1 MTEFSIKKVWI
12 IAKREYLERVRTR
25 SFLLSTFVTPVLM
38 GAFLVLPTLIST
50 SAARGIMRDNE
61 RPARVVIASD
71 NRALA
76 ELVSG
81 ELMRQHGTRYEPSI
95 VSPASV
101 SERAQLDNKLD
112 QSDIEGYVWLDA
124 AAIASRHVVF
134 TTRRMGDFILR
145 GRLNDALS
153 YAFAAQRMVKQGS
166 SAVDIAAILQP
177 VDLTAVRAGNTSSV
191 YNQVRGALV
200 VFILMFVML
209 FSLLSYGVMV
219 MRSVMEEKSSRIT
232 EVLMCAASAQE
243 LMAGKILGTG
253 SVGLTQIG
261 VWLSIAGYGASRSL
275 YLRTA
280 IAVLD
285 VGPSLIVYFVVFY
298 TLGYLLY
305 SAIFA
310 GVGAIFN
317 SIDEAQQWNFV
328 VILPLIAASAMISA
342 GRNVVG
348 FVDLGGGFAV
358 PVLLAD
364 PDVRAARR
372 SRSAA
377 MASRAVVDLVGR
389 DDRRNDVRQRAN
401 LPHRNSHVRQASNDP
416 RTLALAPPRL
426 RWGLP
431 EENNRL
437 RGGRQ
442 G

>member
-1 MTEFSIKKVWI
+1 MTEFSIRKVWI

-81 ELMRQHGTRYEPSI
+81 ELIRQHGTRYEPSI

-112 QSDIEGYVWLDA
+112 QSGIEGYVWLDGS
-124 AAIASRHVVF
+124 AIESRQVVF

-145 GRLNDALS
+145 GRLSDALS

-177 VDLTAVRAGNTSSV
+177 VDLTAVRAGNASSV
-191 YNQVRGALV
+191 YNQVRGAVV

-280 IAVLD
+280 MAVLD
-285 VGPSLIVYFVVFY
+285 VGPSLIVYFVIFY

-328 VILPLIAASAMISA
+328 VILPLIAASAMILPVATSSDSLISVAGSLFPFCSPILMFERLAVHDPPLWQVALSLTLLVATIAGTMFASA
-342 GRNVVG
+342 RIYRTGILMYGKRPT
-348 FVDLGGGFAV
+348 FREL
-358 PVLLAD
+358 
-364 PDVRAARR
+364 
-372 SRSAA
+372 SRW
-377 MASRAVVDLVGR
+377 
-389 DDRRNDVRQRAN
+389 
-401 LPHRNSHVRQASNDP
+401 
-416 RTLALAPPRL
+416 L
-426 RWGLP
+426 RHA
-431 EENNRL
+431 
-437 RGGRQ
+437 
-442 G
+442 

>member
-1 MTEFSIKKVWI
+1 MTEFSIIKVWI

-38 GAFLVLPTLIST
+38 AAFLVMPTLIST

-61 RPARVVIASD
+61 RPARVAIASD

-95 VSPASV
+95 VSPASPAV
-101 SERAQLDNKLD
+101 RAQLDKKLD
-112 QSDIEGYVWLDA
+112 DSELEGYVWLDD

-145 GRLNDALS
+145 GRLGDALS
-153 YAFAAQRMVKQGS
+153 YALAAQRMVKQGS
-166 SAVDIAAILQP
+166 NPADIAAILAP
-177 VDLTAVRAGNTSSV
+177 VELTAVRAGNTAAT
-191 YNQVRGALV
+191 YNALRGAVV

-261 VWLSIAGYGASRSL
+261 VWLSIAGFGASRSL

-280 IAVLD
+280 MTALD
-285 VGPSLIVYFVVFY
+285 VGPSLVVYFVIFY

-328 VILPLIAASAMISA
+328 VVLPLIAASAMILPVATSSDSA
-342 GRNVVG
+342 ISVAASLFPFCSPILMFERIAVHNPPPWQVV
-348 FVDLGGGFAV
+348 LS
-358 PVLLAD
+358 LLLLIATIG
-364 PDVRAARR
+364 
-372 SRSAA
+372 AA
-377 MASRAVVDLVGR
+377 MFISARIYRTGILMYGKRPTIRELSRWL
-389 DDRRNDVRQRAN
+389 
-401 LPHRNSHVRQASNDP
+401 RQA
-416 RTLALAPPRL
+416 
-426 RWGLP
+426 
-431 EENNRL
+431 
-437 RGGRQ
+437 
-442 G
+442 

>member
-1 MTEFSIKKVWI
+1 MTELSIKKVWI

-101 SERAQLDNKLD
+101 SERARLDNKLD
-112 QSDIEGYVWLDA
+112 QSGIEGYVWLDD

-145 GRLNDALS
+145 GRLSDALS

-166 SAVDIAAILQP
+166 TAVDIAAILQP
-177 VDLTAVRAGNTSSV
+177 VDLTAVRAGNSSSV
-191 YNQVRGALV
+191 YNEVRGAVV

-261 VWLSIAGYGASRSL
+261 VWMSIAGYGASRSL

-280 IAVLD
+280 MSVLD
-285 VGPSLIVYFVVFY
+285 VGPSLIVYFVIFY

-328 VILPLIAASAMISA
+328 VILPLIAASAMILPVATSSDSLMAVAASLFPFCSPILMFERLAVHDPPLWQVALSLTLLVATIAGTMFVSA
-342 GRNVVG
+342 RIYRTGILMYGKRPTIRE
-348 FVDLGGGFAV
+348 L
-358 PVLLAD
+358 
-364 PDVRAARR
+364 
-372 SRSAA
+372 SRW
-377 MASRAVVDLVGR
+377 
-389 DDRRNDVRQRAN
+389 
-401 LPHRNSHVRQASNDP
+401 
-416 RTLALAPPRL
+416 L
-426 RWGLP
+426 RHA
-431 EENNRL
+431 
-437 RGGRQ
+437 
-442 G
+442 

>member
-1 MTEFSIKKVWI
+1 MTEFSIRKVWI

-81 ELMRQHGTRYEPSI
+81 ELTRQHGTRYEPSI

-101 SERAQLDNKLD
+101 SERAQLDKKLNN
-112 QSDIEGYVWLDA
+112 SDLEGYVWLDE

-145 GRLNDALS
+145 SRLSDALS

-166 SAVDIAAILQP
+166 SAVEIAAILQP
-177 VDLTAVRAGNTSSV
+177 VDLTAVRAGNTASV
-191 YNQVRGALV
+191 YNEVRGAVV

-280 IAVLD
+280 MAVLD
-285 VGPSLIVYFVVFY
+285 VGPSLIVYFVIFY

-328 VILPLIAASAMISA
+328 VILPLIAASAMILPVATSSDSLMAVAGSLFPFCSPILMFERLAVHDPPLWQVALSLTLLVATIAGTMFVSA
-342 GRNVVG
+342 RIYRTGILMYGKRPTIRE
-348 FVDLGGGFAV
+348 L
-358 PVLLAD
+358 
-364 PDVRAARR
+364 
-372 SRSAA
+372 SRWLHHA
-377 MASRAVVDLVGR
+377 
-389 DDRRNDVRQRAN
+389 
-401 LPHRNSHVRQASNDP
+401 
-416 RTLALAPPRL
+416 
-426 RWGLP
+426 
-431 EENNRL
+431 
-437 RGGRQ
+437 
-442 G
+442 

>member
-1 MTEFSIKKVWI
+1 MTEFSLKKVWI

-101 SERAQLDNKLD
+101 SERARLDNKLD
-112 QSDIEGYVWLDA
+112 QSGIEGYVWLDD

-145 GRLNDALS
+145 GRLSDALS

-166 SAVDIAAILQP
+166 TAVDIAAILQP
-177 VDLTAVRAGNTSSV
+177 VDLTAVRAGNSSSV
-191 YNQVRGALV
+191 YNEVRGAVV

-261 VWLSIAGYGASRSL
+261 VWMSIAGYGASRSL

-280 IAVLD
+280 MSVLD
-285 VGPSLIVYFVVFY
+285 VGPSLIIYFVIFY

-328 VILPLIAASAMISA
+328 VILPLIAASAMILPVATSSDSLMAVAASLFPFCSPILMFERLAVHDPPLWQVALSLTLLVATIAGTMFVSA
-342 GRNVVG
+342 RIYRTGILMYGKRPTIRE
-348 FVDLGGGFAV
+348 L
-358 PVLLAD
+358 
-364 PDVRAARR
+364 
-372 SRSAA
+372 SRW
-377 MASRAVVDLVGR
+377 
-389 DDRRNDVRQRAN
+389 
-401 LPHRNSHVRQASNDP
+401 
-416 RTLALAPPRL
+416 L
-426 RWGLP
+426 RHA
-431 EENNRL
+431 
-437 RGGRQ
+437 
-442 G
+442 

>member
-1 MTEFSIKKVWI
+1 MTEFSLKKVWI

-38 GAFLVLPTLIST
+38 AAFLVLPTMIST
-50 SAARGIMRDNE
+50 STARGIVRDNE
-61 RPARVVIASD
+61 RPARVAIASD

-81 ELMRQHGTRYEPSI
+81 QLMRQHGTRYEPSI
-95 VSPASV
+95 VSPAAA
-101 SERAQLDNKLD
+101 SERAQLEKKLD
-112 QSDIEGYVWLDA
+112 DSEIEGYVWIDD
-124 AAIASRHVVF
+124 AAIASRHVTF

-145 GRLNDALS
+145 SRLSDALS
-153 YAFAAQRMVKQGS
+153 YAFAAQRMMKQGS

-177 VDLTAVRAGNTSSV
+177 VDLTAVRAGNASSA
-191 YNQVRGALV
+191 YNEVRGALV

-261 VWLSIAGYGASRSL
+261 AWLSVAGYGASRSL

-280 IAVLD
+280 MTALD

-328 VILPLIAASAMISA
+328 VILPLIAASALILPVATQSDSLIS
-342 GRNVVG
+342 VVASL
-348 FVDLGGGFAV
+348 FPFCSPILMFERLAV
-358 PVLLAD
+358 HDPPLWQVALSLTLLVATI
-364 PDVRAARR
+364 VGAMVVSARIYR
-372 SRSAA
+372 TGILMYGKRPTIRELSRW
-377 MASRAVVDLVGR
+377 
-389 DDRRNDVRQRAN
+389 
-401 LPHRNSHVRQASNDP
+401 
-416 RTLALAPPRL
+416 L
-426 RWGLP
+426 RHA
-431 EENNRL
+431 
-437 RGGRQ
+437 
-442 G
+442 

>member
-1 MTEFSIKKVWI
+1 MTEFSIRKVWI

-50 SAARGIMRDNE
+50 SAARGIMRDSE

-81 ELMRQHGTRYEPSI
+81 ELTRQHGTRYEPSI

-101 SERAQLDNKLD
+101 SERAQLDKKLND
-112 QSDIEGYVWLDA
+112 SDLEGYVWLDE

-145 GRLNDALS
+145 SRLSDALS

-177 VDLTAVRAGNTSSV
+177 VDLTAVRAGNTASV
-191 YNQVRGALV
+191 YNEVRGAV
-200 VFILMFVML
+200 IVFILMFVML

-261 VWLSIAGYGASRSL
+261 VWMSIAGYGASRSL

-280 IAVLD
+280 MSVLD
-285 VGPSLIVYFVVFY
+285 VGPSLIVYFVIFY

-328 VILPLIAASAMISA
+328 VVLPLIAASAMILPVATSSDSLMAVAASLFPFCSPILMFERLAVHDPPLWQVALSLTLLVATIAGTMFASA
-342 GRNVVG
+342 RIYRTGILMYGKRPTIRE
-348 FVDLGGGFAV
+348 L
-358 PVLLAD
+358 
-364 PDVRAARR
+364 
-372 SRSAA
+372 SRWLHHA
-377 MASRAVVDLVGR
+377 
-389 DDRRNDVRQRAN
+389 
-401 LPHRNSHVRQASNDP
+401 
-416 RTLALAPPRL
+416 
-426 RWGLP
+426 
-431 EENNRL
+431 
-437 RGGRQ
+437 
-442 G
+442 